1 MNKNFSILNVIKLAG
16 AYIAFCIGSGFA
28 TGQEPLQF
36 FTAYGL
42 RGIIGALVSML
53 LFAGLGAVLMA
64 KGYELKLKTQT
75 TAFRYYCGKYVG
87 ICLEI
92 FTVVFLL
99 CVVSIMIAGTG
110 AVASEYYNITPKIG
124 AVIMAATCV
133 ITVIAGLKRLVDI
146 IGMIGPIIIVF
157 SILIGLITLIK
168 TGHLPNALT
177 DLQASNL
184 LNLRITKGWWFS
196 NYSVLDSA
204 WFGGVLYATFMIVVG
219 IPFLSGMGAS
229 ANSKREA
236 VWGGISGGIFL
247 MLPIILIVLAML
259 CYPDQITMLEVP
271 LLYIADQN
279 APVLAVIFS
288 IILLLGVYS
297 TGAPMFWMIMDWIE
311 GFISSKKI
319 LLAITVLLGVIT
331 YFGSS
336 LGFGNLI
343 ALLYPISGQIGVL
356 MIPVILIKGLK

>member
-1 MNKNFSILNVIKLAG
+1 M
-16 AYIAFCIGSGFA
+16 
-28 TGQEPLQF
+28 
-36 FTAYGL
+36 
-42 RGIIGALVSML
+42 
-53 LFAGLGAVLMA
+53 
-64 KGYELKLKTQT
+64 
-75 TAFRYYCGKYVG
+75 
-87 ICLEI
+87 
-92 FTVVFLL
+92 
-99 CVVSIMIAGTG
+99 
-110 AVASEYYNITPKIG
+110 
-124 AVIMAATCV
+124 
-133 ITVIAGLKRLVDI
+133 
-146 IGMIGPIIIVF
+146 
-157 SILIGLITLIK
+157 IGLITLIK

-196 NYSVLDSA
+196 NYSILDSA

-319 LLAITVLLGVIT
+319 MFLV
-331 YFGSS
+331 F
-336 LGFGNLI
+336 
-343 ALLYPISGQIGVL
+343 
-356 MIPVILIKGLK
+356 